1 MFQLL
6 APSVGNDK
14 SSTMDSFIVIIS
26 PHSISPH
33 QGITDRQTPN
43 AVTWRHSRMES
54 EAHAQSHY
62 GSGIPIAW
70 EVVNERT
77 MWLSK
82 LNVSKLARNHHRSS
96 CCGPS
101 FMCKLPLHERLQ
113 LKE

>member
-6 APSVGNDK
+6 APSVGNHNN
-14 SSTMDSFIVIIS
+14 STMDGFIVIIS

-33 QGITDRQTPN
+33 QGIADRQTPN
-43 AVTWRHSRMES
+43 AITWHHSRIES

-70 EVVNERT
+70 EAVNERTMFVDRT

-82 LNVSKLARNHHRSS
+82 SIVCKLARNHHR
-96 CCGPS
+96 
-101 FMCKLPLHERLQ
+101 
-113 LKE
+113 